1 MQIAS
6 KFGSKKARFYN
17 DSKVD
22 IYKQILRLHEDL
34 NRSKSADNVL
44 NFPILCLTNPGIVL
58 NEVSSFFRDPNI

>member
-34 NRSKSADNVL
+34 NR
-44 NFPILCLTNPGIVL
+44 
-58 NEVSSFFRDPNI
+58 